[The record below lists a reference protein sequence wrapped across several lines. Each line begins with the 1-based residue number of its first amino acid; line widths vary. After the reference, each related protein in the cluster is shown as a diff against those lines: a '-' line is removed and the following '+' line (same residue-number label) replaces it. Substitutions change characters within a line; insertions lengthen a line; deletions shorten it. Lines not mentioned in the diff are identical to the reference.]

1 MSYRGASLAEHRLAL
16 GSIDGTWSRARCNT
30 RDSAFLGTG
39 QILFPHILEPF
50 HSLKFVSAVC
60 IPPELWSRLYQ
71 VPSQRLAPFH
81 VPMLPRLV
89 PRGGRSFHGL
99 WQGHTA
105 RSHCSLYLY
114 LRYSL
119 REAYFVLDYA
129 YLRYFTEFSI
139 LCSSHVYQILQ
150 YAKQL
155 TKRIDRREMSG
166 SGFGRSHIGCFCQ

>member
-16 GSIDGTWSRARCNT
+16 GSIGGTWSRARCNT

-119 REAYFVLDYA
+119 REAYFVLV
-129 YLRYFTEFSI
+129 
-139 LCSSHVYQILQ
+139 LCLPQILHRVLHFVLVLCLPEILHDVNVPDFVFVVCLLQ
-150 YAKQL
+150 ILHDAK
-155 TKRIDRREMSG
+155 
-166 SGFGRSHIGCFCQ
+166 